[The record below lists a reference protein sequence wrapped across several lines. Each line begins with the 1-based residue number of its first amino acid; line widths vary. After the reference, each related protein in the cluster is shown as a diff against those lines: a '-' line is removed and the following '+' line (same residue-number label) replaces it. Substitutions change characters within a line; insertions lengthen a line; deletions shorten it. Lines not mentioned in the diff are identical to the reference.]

1 VILAAYCI
9 ASIPKSPSIGL
20 VPFSTLSLPL
30 KTLEIKTFQTSPLID
45 RITIGKT
52 TVKVLHGSNRDINS
66 AICGLVIAIGMSSM
80 SSFIIRKRKK
90 YWNLLIQLSTAPVG
104 VTKYLN
110 TIN

>member
-1 VILAAYCI
+1 MILAAYCI
-9 ASIPKSPSIGL
+9 ASIPKSLSIGL

-45 RITIGKT
+45 SITTGKT
-52 TVKVLHGSNRDINS
+52 TVKVIHVSNRDINS
-66 AICGLVIAIGMSSM
+66 AICGLGIAIGMSSM
-80 SSFIIRKRKK
+80 SSFKIRKRKK
-90 YWNLLIQLSTAPVG
+90 YWNLSIQLSTARVG